1 MTSYVVVKSDIESA
15 WAFLSDERNA
25 PRWDRSVAR
34 ADLVSSPPLRVG
46 SIVRTTAP
54 SGMTQE
60 FRVDEIAAPSF
71 LRFSLVRSRLFRS
84 AQLSF
89 TLAPVEQGVRITHE
103 VEVRLRF
110 QWAILFPVLVLVNKS
125 ALAADL
131 DSLRRAIDEGYDLTV
146 RNGRKAAS

>member
-1 MTSYVVVKSDIESA
+1 MHMTSYVVVKSDIESA

-34 ADLVSSPPLRVG
+34 ADLVSAPPLRVG

-60 FRVDEIAAPSF
+60 FRVDEISPPHV
-71 LRFSLVRSRLFRS
+71 LRFSLLHSAWFRA

-89 TLAPVEQGVRITHE
+89 ILTPVEHGVRITHDLAIA
-103 VEVRLRF
+103 LRF
-110 QWAILFPVLVLVNKS
+110 RWAFLIPILALFNKR
-125 ALAADL
+125 ALASDL
-131 DSLRRAIDEGYDLTV
+131 DSLERAIEDGRDLTLGN
-146 RNGRKAAS
+146 RS

>member
-1 MTSYVVVKSDIESA
+1 MHMTSSVVVKSDLERS
-15 WAFLSDERNA
+15 WTFLSNEKNA

-34 ADLVSSPPLRVG
+34 ADLLSPPPLGVG

-60 FRVDEIAAPSF
+60 FRVDEISAPHV
-71 LRFSLVRSRLFRS
+71 LRFSLMRSPWFRT

-89 TLAPVEQGVRITHE
+89 TLAAVEHGVRITHE
-103 VEVRLRF
+103 IAIALRF
-110 QWAILFPVLVLVNKS
+110 RWAILIPVLALFKKR

-131 DSLRRAIDEGYDLTV
+131 DSLRRAIDEGHDRTAGS
-146 RNGRKAAS
+146 NS